1 MVLEKNS
8 TAKSLVKNSAW
19 LFGAEVFTKLL
30 ALGTQ
35 IFAAR
40 YLGSKGYGIFSF
52 SFVAAAIILDFVDY
66 GLRTY
71 LTRELSRRP
80 EDTQI
85 LVVNIFIVKW
95 FLTLVTVVFLFVLY
109 SWLPLDRETL
119 YVLALIA
126 VAMILNGYSEIY
138 IGVFRAFERM
148 KLVASLMVI
157 QRAIFFAIGF
167 LVLVLGGKIIEFS
180 TIFLLA
186 SILNFI
192 LARSFLKDHR
202 GKFFANID
210 RSLARKVFNE
220 SKYLCL
226 AILFVWIYFRIDSV
240 LIFFFLGKEETGLYV
255 AAFKLIE
262 SLALILASIRGALF
276 PAISREFLANPNEL
290 HQIQLNGVRIL
301 LLITIPI
308 SVITVMLAPQLI
320 QIIFGSNFEISAPV
334 LQILAAPFLF
344 LVLNEFIIYLLLAV
358 NETKSVIKI
367 AITGVIFCIIANCLI
382 IPRMG
387 IMGAAV
393 VAGLTELLVLV
404 LLSQS
409 IKKKYGHTPVFS
421 LIWQPALAAVAMGFV
436 LKQVSWPLIPLIL
449 AGVGVYFLVLL
460 LLRAF
465 NEQDLL
471 VMRNIFHREG

>member
-1 MVLEKNS
+1 MVIEKNS
-8 TAKSLVKNSAW
+8 TATCLVKNSAW

-35 IFAAR
+35 ILAAR
-40 YLGSKGYGIFSF
+40 YLGSQGYGIFSF

-85 LVVNIFIVKW
+85 LMVNVFIVKW

-109 SWLPLDRETL
+109 SWLPLNRETL

-148 KLVASLMVI
+148 QLVAVLMII
-157 QRAIFFAIGF
+157 QRAIFFVIGF
-167 LVLVLGGKIIEFS
+167 LVLVLGGRIIEFS

-192 LARSFLKDHR
+192 LARSFLKEHR

-210 RSLARKVFNE
+210 GSLARKVFNE

-226 AILFVWIYFRIDSV
+226 AILFVWVYFRIDSV

-276 PAISREFLANPNEL
+276 PAISRGFLANPKEL
-290 HQIQLNGVRIL
+290 QQIWRNAVRIL

-320 QIIFGSNFEISAPV
+320 QIIFGSNFEISVLV

-344 LVLNEFIIYLLLAV
+344 LVLNEFITYLLLAV

-367 AITGVIFCIIANCLI
+367 AIAGAIFCIIANCLI

-387 IMGAAV
+387 IIGVAV
-393 VAGLTELLVLV
+393 VAGLTELLVLI
-404 LLSQS
+404 LLSRS

-421 LIWQPALAAVAMGFV
+421 LIWRPALAAVAMGFL
-436 LKQVSWPLIPLIL
+436 LKQVSLPLIPLIL

-465 NEQDLL
+465 NDQDLL
-471 VMRNIFHREG
+471 VMRNIFNREG

>member
-1 MVLEKNS
+1 M
-8 TAKSLVKNSAW
+8 
-19 LFGAEVFTKLL
+19 
-30 ALGTQ
+30 
-35 IFAAR
+35 
-40 YLGSKGYGIFSF
+40 
-52 SFVAAAIILDFVDY
+52 
-66 GLRTY
+66 
-71 LTRELSRRP
+71 
-80 EDTQI
+80 
-85 LVVNIFIVKW
+85 
-95 FLTLVTVVFLFVLY
+95 
-109 SWLPLDRETL
+109 
-119 YVLALIA
+119 LALIA
-126 VAMILNGYSEIY
+126 AAMILNGYSEIY

-202 GKFFANID
+202 GKFFTNID
-210 RSLARKVFNE
+210 GSLARKVFNE

-290 HQIQLNGVRIL
+290 HQIRLNGVRIL